1 MGLTGYLCVLYQG
14 RLSNEGAGW
23 DQMLRMVES
32 LQAPYLLRFEV
43 ISLKFKTSGLWNYL
57 HWE

>member
-1 MGLTGYLCVLYQG
+1 MFSDAFAIPF
-14 RLSNEGAGW
+14 R
-23 DQMLRMVES
+23 VEIPE
-32 LQAPYLLRFEV
+32 APYLLRFEV